1 MPEPNRKIK
10 AARVEI
16 GKTQKDMASFL
27 EICPKSYISKENNDI
42 DFTESEIDKLL
53 NYFNR
58 KYEDLFMNV

>member
-1 MPEPNRKIK
+1 
-10 AARVEI
+10 
-16 GKTQKDMASFL
+16 MANFL
-27 EICPKSYISKENNDI
+27 KICPKSYVSKENNDI